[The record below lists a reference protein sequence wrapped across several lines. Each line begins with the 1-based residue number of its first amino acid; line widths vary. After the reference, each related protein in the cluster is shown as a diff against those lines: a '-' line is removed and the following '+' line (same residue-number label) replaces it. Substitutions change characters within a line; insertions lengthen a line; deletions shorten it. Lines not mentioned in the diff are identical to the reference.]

1 MKLNELKTEAF
12 SIAKA
17 NGWHDIDYPDSHW
30 LMLVITEIS
39 EAIEADRKGKHVD
52 KKTASSFVTM
62 MKEQGDELFKIMFE
76 NTIKDTFE
84 DECADIC
91 IRLLDLA
98 GLRNIDVFSDIDVM
112 VEKKQ
117 YDDICKPLYELC
129 QHLTSKDKDLY
140 VKIGATLSFIFCLS
154 GQYDFDL
161 KWFIEQK
168 MKYNKLR
175 GYHHGGKKY

>member
-1 MKLNELKTEAF
+1 MKLYELKEEAF

-39 EAIEADRKGKHVD
+39 EAIEADRKGKHAD
-52 KKTASSFVTM
+52 KGSVSYFKRMTQGHDDFNFKTYF
-62 MKEQGDELFKIMFE
+62 EQ
-76 NTIKDTFE
+76 NIKDTFE
-84 DECADIC
+84 DECEDIC

-98 GLRNIDVFSDIDVM
+98 GLRYIPVLSDIDVD
-112 VEKKQ
+112 VPKQ
-117 YDDICKPLYELC
+117 QFEDICEPFYDLC
-129 QHLTSKDKDLY
+129 QLLTSNAKDTGA
-140 VKIGATLSFIFCLS
+140 KIFSTLSFMFLLS
-154 GQYDFDL
+154 GRYDFDL

-175 GYHHGGKKY
+175 GYHHGGKKL